1 MTFSCCHSCQTS
13 PGELTVPP
21 GGVNRPHTTSAV
33 IIEWFVYKATINPRK
48 FTVVQLI
55 QVAGRLQIYNVTFKP
70 RHIIDYAVKAAVK
83 AVWNTTWIWSGET
96 WKPVLES
103 YVDHW
108 KYMKILTKNNLQSLI
123 VFISLVH
130 WHMSSVH
137 AIFVNI
143 LRHFASFRLALQGTP
158 SRILR
163 SCQKYRPKAGEVHHD
178 KPGIQNSRSQVV
190 LTWNFRRCQADFR
203 RKQYPFRAIGKFYSQ
218 DIRTKTG

>member
-1 MTFSCCHSCQTS
+1 MLHSNLDILLIMRWKLPWKQFGILPEYEVAKRGNQSLNHMST
-13 PGELTVPP
+13 
-21 GGVNRPHTTSAV
+21 
-33 IIEWFVYKATINPRK
+33 IENI
-48 FTVVQLI
+48 
-55 QVAGRLQIYNVTFKP
+55 
-70 RHIIDYAVKAAVK
+70 
-83 AVWNTTWIWSGET
+83 
-96 WKPVLES
+96 
-103 YVDHW
+103 W
-108 KYMKILTKNNLQSLI
+108 KYWQKNNLQSLI

>member
-108 KYMKILTKNNLQSLI
+108 KYMKILTKKQPAESNSFHQSC
-123 VFISLVH
+123 SLTYV
-130 WHMSSVH
+130 VRPCY
-137 AIFVNI
+137 I
-143 LRHFASFRLALQGTP
+143 REHFASFCLFQAGPTRHTKPHSQEL
-158 SRILR
+158 
-163 SCQKYRPKAGEVHHD
+163 PKV
-178 KPGIQNSRSQVV
+178 
-190 LTWNFRRCQADFR
+190 
-203 RKQYPFRAIGKFYSQ
+203 
-218 DIRTKTG
+218 

>member
-48 FTVVQLI
+48 CPVVQLM
-55 QVAGRLQIYNVTFKP
+55 QVAGRLQCYIQTSTYYWLCGESC
-70 RHIIDYAVKAAVK
+70 RE

-108 KYMKILTKNNLQSLI
+108 KYMKIWTKNNLQSLI

-137 AIFVNI
+137 AIFLNI

-178 KPGIQNSRSQVV
+178 KPGIQNSRS
-190 LTWNFRRCQADFR
+190 
-203 RKQYPFRAIGKFYSQ
+203 
-218 DIRTKTG
+218 